1 MKRVS
6 VWAAAYLAAVWAAGA
21 AEIHVAPAGA
31 DSQAGS
37 EAAPVQTLEKARD
50 LARAARQAEPG

>member
-1 MKRVS
+1 MTGFSRVAAGF
-6 VWAAAYLAAVWAAGA
+6 VAAAWAAGA
-21 AEIHVAPAGA
+21 AEFHVAPSGS

-50 LARAARQAEPG
+50 LARAARQA